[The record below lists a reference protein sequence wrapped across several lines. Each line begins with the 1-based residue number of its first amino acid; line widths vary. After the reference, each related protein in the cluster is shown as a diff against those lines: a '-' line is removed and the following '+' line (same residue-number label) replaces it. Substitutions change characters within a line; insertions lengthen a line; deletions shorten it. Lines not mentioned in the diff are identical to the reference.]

1 MRIEDCTVVMTTYGN
16 HDFTRAATWALRRYH
31 PDIRIIYA
39 DGHPTDPFSPAKH
52 EKKHNLLVW
61 SPGEPTEVCRNN
73 AILSW
78 VPTDYILLM
87 DNDVKVISSSALIQL
102 MEVFERYPDTD
113 ATGWYGLVLDP
124 HQSRQAYVGTRF
136 AGIMDI
142 DATQASFSLH
152 RRSSYVGVG
161 GMPLRPIYDIPEGIL
176 TPKSYHHGGD
186 FAICLSYDH
195 VRTPASEIP
204 LIHWTHANRWMDD
217 GSRDRSFDD
226 WWDANTT
233 HIKVDPLN
241 NWMDHAR

>member
-1 MRIEDCTVVMTTYGN
+1 MEINDITVIMTTYGN
-16 HDFTRAATWALRRYH
+16 HDFTRAATWALRRYY
-31 PDIRIIYA
+31 PSIRIIYA
-39 DGHPTDPFSPAKH
+39 DGHPTDPFPSPQWTT
-52 EKKHNLLVW
+52 VW
-61 SPGEPTEVCRNN
+61 IPEEPTEVCRNRAVN
-73 AILSW
+73 L
-78 VPTDYILLM
+78 VDTDYILLI
-87 DNDVKVISSSALIQL
+87 DNDVKVIDPSALYLL
-102 MEVFERYPDTD
+102 MEVFEKYPDTD
-113 ATGWYGLVLDP
+113 ASGWYGLVLDP
-124 HQSRQAYVGTRF
+124 HESRQAYVGTRF

-152 RRSSYVGVG
+152 RRSSYVDAG

-186 FAICLSYDH
+186 LAICLSYDH

-233 HIKVDPLN
+233 HIRVDPLN
-241 NWMDHAR
+241 NWKDV